1 MSEKHRKEIESLLSK
16 SESGINKKLQKLYKD
31 LAEEITQ
38 DIIKLAEEIEQDD
51 KFSKKL
57 QKERLESIRSQ
68 MYAKANQL
76 AGDQEEN
83 IYDFLRHDGQVAF
96 NELFY
101 DFEMTEKIPLSFA
114 MMTDKQINVIINTP
128 VAGRKLS
135 TRLKGNT
142 TKMKQNL
149 NRVLTRGFA
158 KGWSTQKMAAQISEI
173 GGANYRRGMTIAR
186 TESGRVT
193 SVTRQQSQRHAKEIG
208 LEIDKQWISTLDGD
222 TRTNHRKLDGKT
234 VGIDEYFEVDGH
246 KALQPHMF
254 GIASED
260 CNCRCRTITIIK
272 GHEPELRRDN
282 ETGEVIDY
290 ENYNEWL
297 ASKSEELKPWQK
309 ASKNIVEDPDLKQ
322 RAQDLVNIDLEAKE
336 IYKTYREKHLEATR
350 NNDAESKLQ
359 AEILRLKYREIY
371 QKQLEFEKEY
381 VENNANRVKQILSN
395 YRELGPGN
403 LDMKS
408 HYSNPRAQMT
418 ATIKKAYEYYPT
430 DWIERSMAHGTI
442 KTKKVKRGYYNHRD
456 GEIALSNRV
465 GVKNALRTAIHEL
478 AHRQEYLSPDILKA
492 EKEFYEHRTKGESLV
507 RLKDVT
513 GVNYSNAEVT
523 RVDNFL
529 DPYMGKEY
537 PDNRAYELLTMGMD
551 TLYAE
556 PLKLAKDAEMLEW
569 VVEML
574 LTK

>member
-1 MSEKHRKEIESLLSK
+1 MSKYQKEIESLLSK

-38 DIIKLAEEIEQDD
+38 DIIKLSEEIEQDD

-76 AGDQEEN
+76 AGNQEEN

-128 VAGRKLS
+128 VASRKLS
-135 TRLKGNT
+135 TRLKGNN

-158 KGWSTQKMAAQISEI
+158 KGWSTQKMAAQIAEI

-193 SVTRQQSQRHAKEIG
+193 SVARQQSQQHAKEIG
-208 LEIDKQWISTLDGD
+208 IKTNKRWVSTLDGD

-234 VGIDEYFEVDGH
+234 VGIDDYFEIDGH

-260 CNCRCRTITIIK
+260 CNCRCRTITIIE
-272 GHEPELRRDN
+272 GYEPDLRRDN
-282 ETGEVIDY
+282 ETKEVIDY
-290 ENYNEWL
+290 KNYNEWL
-297 ASKSEELKPWQK
+297 ESKSEELKPWQK
-309 ASKNIVEDPDLKQ
+309 ASKNIIEDPELKQ

-336 IYKTYREKHLEATR
+336 IYKTYREKYLEATR
-350 NNDAESKLQ
+350 NNNDETKQQ

-371 QKQLEFEKEY
+371 QKQLEFEKDY
-381 VENNANRVKQILSN
+381 VENNANRVKQILGN

-408 HYSNPRAQMT
+408 HYANPRAQMT

-430 DWIERSMAHGTI
+430 DWIKRSTAHGAI
-442 KTKKVKRGYYNHRD
+442 KTKKVKRGYYSHSD

-465 GVKNALRTAIHEL
+465 GIKNSLRTAIHEL
-478 AHRQEYLSPDILKA
+478 AHRQEYISPDILKA
-492 EKEFYEHRTKGESLV
+492 EKEFYEYRTKGESLV

-513 GVNYSNAEVT
+513 GMNYSNAEVT

-529 DPYMGKEY
+529 NPYMGKEY

-556 PLKLAKDAEMLEW
+556 PLKLAEDVEMFEW